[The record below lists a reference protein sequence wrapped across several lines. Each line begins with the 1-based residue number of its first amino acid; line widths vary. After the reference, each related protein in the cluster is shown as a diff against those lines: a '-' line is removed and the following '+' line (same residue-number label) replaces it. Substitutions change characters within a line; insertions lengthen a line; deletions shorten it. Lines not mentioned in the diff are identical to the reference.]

1 MARRGWLLALSLAAF
16 VPTGCNK
23 HAPKMPDPTKG
34 AITGVVLCADT
45 GKPARFST
53 VTFSAV
59 PKADDKSDKGA
70 PLPATETAITDL
82 DGRFR
87 LEAVEPGRYYAFAT
101 LEGYLDPMRGI
112 DFARIDAI
120 EGDREQQ
127 LEAIKE
133 WKDHLVSVIV
143 QVNRTADVTMN
154 IERGA
159 EINGTVAYDDGSPAI
174 GMHFQ
179 ILRKSEK
186 GAWSAV
192 GFSLFETWN
201 IPTVS
206 DGHGRFSLTGLP
218 AGEYTVCALMP
229 SDTQDAAARVCLGN
243 TLRKK
248 DAATVKLHAGEVLN
262 GSDITI
268 PLSGLST
275 VAGTVTALA
284 DGHGVPRGTLR
295 LLYAD
300 DREKTRETTLAA
312 DGRFSFDYVPRGNFI
327 LQVAGGSEA
336 EERAPG
342 EGIQSYADKET
353 PVTVLDDVDDINI
366 ALASLPKPASKP

>member
-1 MARRGWLLALSLAAF
+1 MARRGWLLALSLTAF
-16 VPTGCNK
+16 LPTGCNK
-23 HAPKMPDPTKG
+23 HAPKKPDATKG
-34 AITGVVLCADT
+34 AVTGVVLGADT
-45 GKPARFST
+45 GKPARFAT
-53 VTFSAV
+53 VTLSAV
-59 PKADDKSDKGA
+59 PRKDDKTEKGA
-70 PLPATETAITDL
+70 PLPATETTTTDL

-87 LEAVEPGRYYAFAT
+87 LEAVEPGSYYAFAT

-133 WKDHLVSVIV
+133 WKDHLVPVTV
-143 QVNRTADVTMN
+143 QVSRAAEVTLN
-154 IERGA
+154 LERGA
-159 EINGTVAYDDGSPAI
+159 EIKGTVTYDDGSPAI

-179 ILRKSEK
+179 ILRKTDK

-218 AGEYTVCALMP
+218 AGEYTICAMMAA
-229 SDTQDAAARVCLGN
+229 DTQEAAARVCLGN

-248 DAATVKLHAGEVLN
+248 DAATVKLQAGEVLN

-275 VAGTVTALA
+275 VAGNVTALA
-284 DGHGVPRGTLR
+284 DGHGVPRGTVR

-300 DREKTRETTLAA
+300 DREQARQTSLAP
-312 DGRFSFDYVPRGNFI
+312 DGSFSLDYVPQGKFI
-327 LQVAGGSEA
+327 LQVAGASEA

-353 PVTVLDDVDDINI
+353 PVTVLGDVDNIDIP
-366 ALASLPKPASKP
+366 LASPPKPAPQP